1 MDLNNIDEHEFKE
14 MLKKQVDNSPN
25 YTEQIKYDLKAIINT
40 SKTPEDLCEAALLY
54 FSALKYV
61 KGQKVF

>member
-1 MDLNNIDEHEFKE
+1 MITLA
-14 MLKKQVDNSPN
+14 
-25 YTEQIKYDLKAIINT
+25 YTEQIKYDLKVIINT

-61 KGQKVF
+61 KG